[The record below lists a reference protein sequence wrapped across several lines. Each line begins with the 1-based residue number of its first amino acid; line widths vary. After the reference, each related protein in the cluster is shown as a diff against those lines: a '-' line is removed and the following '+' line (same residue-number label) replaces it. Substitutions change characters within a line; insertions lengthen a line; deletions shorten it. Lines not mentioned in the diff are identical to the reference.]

1 MFIMVF
7 QCIEVNPK
15 ICFGKPVFK
24 GTRIPVA
31 LILELLSKG
40 RTTKKILQE
49 YPTLKPAYLKEVFLF
64 AKSLITN
71 EEVVYA

>member
-1 MFIMVF
+1 MTF
-7 QCIEVNPK
+7 QCIEINPK

-24 GTRIPVA
+24 GTRIPVT

-40 RTTKKILQE
+40 RTTKKVLQE
-49 YPTLKPAYLKEVFLF
+49 YPTLKPTYLKEVFLF